1 MKKQE
6 AYKIGYILKT
16 HGLKGGVSASFD
28 MSNPQE
34 YILTN
39 AIFVDINGG
48 LVPYFIES
56 MNINQGKGFIQFEDL
71 SNVEDAKKLIGL
83 ELYIPL
89 TDLPALDDGEF
100 YFHEVIDYAIIDQEL
115 GLIGKVEEI
124 MDLKSHAV
132 MRTTYQGKEVLIPM
146 HEEVLLETDKEA
158 EQFKIQLPDGL
169 LEIYLSE

>member
-16 HGLKGGVSASFD
+16 HGLKGGISASFD

-34 YILTN
+34 YILSN
-39 AIFVDINGG
+39 ALFVDTEGG
-48 LVPYFIES
+48 LVPFFIES
-56 MNINQGKGFIQFEDL
+56 MNINQGKGFIKFEDVE
-71 SNVEDAKKLIGL
+71 NVEKAKRLIGL
-83 ELYIPL
+83 DLYIPL
-89 TDLPALDDGEF
+89 TDLPELEDGEF
-100 YFHEVIDYAIIDQEL
+100 YYHEVIGFSIVDEEE
-115 GLIGKVEEI
+115 GLLGKVEEI

-146 HEEVLLETDKEA
+146 HEDVLLKTDKEA
-158 EQFKIQLPDGL
+158 EQLQVRLPNGL